1 MTLLHKINSFHF
13 RYTLYNIYKKPAIYA
28 CTHKRAEKKFLPI
41 KVDGLH
47 LHT

>member
-1 MTLLHKINSFHF
+1 MTLHKINSFRF
-13 RYTLYNIYKKPAIYA
+13 RYTLYNIYKKTAIYA
-28 CTHKRAEKKFLPI
+28 CTHKRAEKKISAI